1 MAGLLLGA
9 GRVDTCLMSS
19 LAESLARGAELFKRG
34 LFWEAHEAWEVAWL
48 ELEDEPKL
56 FVQGLIQVA
65 AGYYKA
71 TVQNQPRGCVKLLT
85 AALEKLEPLPSDF
98 LGVETRRLLP
108 AVRLTLAE
116 AHRWVAGDVPSFD
129 RSLIPRLELLEE

>member
-1 MAGLLLGA
+1 M
-9 GRVDTCLMSS
+9 GR
-19 LAESLARGAELFKRG
+19 GGELFNRG
-34 LFWEAHEAWEVAWL
+34 LSWEAHEAWEVAWL

-85 AALEKLEPLPSDF
+85 AALEKLEQPPSDF
-98 LGVETRRLLP
+98 LGVDTRRLRP
-108 AVRLTLAE
+108 AARRTLA
-116 AHRWVAGDVPSFD
+116 PS
-129 RSLIPRLELLEE
+129 PRRL

>member
-1 MAGLLLGA
+1 MRGPLG
-9 GRVDTCLMSS
+9 
-19 LAESLARGAELFKRG
+19 ESVARGAGLFNRG

-71 TVQNQPRGCVKLLT
+71 TVQNQPRGCVKLLP
-85 AALEKLEPLPSDF
+85 APLEKLEPLPSDF
-98 LGVETRRLLP
+98 PGREARPFPPARLPPP
-108 AVRLTLAE
+108 A
-116 AHRWVAGDVPSFD
+116 D
-129 RSLIPRLELLEE
+129 